1 VNEMQ
6 LKVLIDD
13 AVDMM
18 SILHRAGYRD
28 IGTDADYS
36 RPDTHTTII
45 IRELPIMDQIEHEI
59 MG

>member
-1 VNEMQ
+1 MQ